1 VDRPLKYRLYVDEVG
16 NSDLG
21 SSRDPNHRYLSLTG
35 VILELGYVDA
45 VVAPR
50 LEALKRRY
58 FVTHVDDPLILHRKE
73 LVNKRP
79 PFDTLL
85 DPDVERRFNADLL
98 QLLQELDYAVITVVI
113 DKLEHMQRYAVWR
126 HDPYHYG
133 QQVLLE
139 RYVQWLDRLSVQGD
153 VLAES
158 RGGKEDRRLKDSFER
173 IHEHGTEFV
182 GADVFARCL
191 TSKQLKVKLK
201 ANNIAGL
208 QLADLIAH
216 PSFRAS
222 LARQQRQ
229 ALAANFG
236 DQIAQILEDQK
247 YVRSPDGKIDGW
259 GRKWLP

>member
-1 VDRPLKYRLYVDEVG
+1 
-16 NSDLG
+16 
-21 SSRDPNHRYLSLTG
+21 
-35 VILELGYVDA
+35 
-45 VVAPR
+45 
-50 LEALKRRY
+50 
-58 FVTHVDDPLILHRKE
+58 
-73 LVNKRP
+73 
-79 PFDTLL
+79 
-85 DPDVERRFNADLL
+85 
-98 QLLQELDYAVITVVI
+98 
-113 DKLEHMQRYAVWR
+113 
-126 HDPYHYG
+126 
-133 QQVLLE
+133 LLE